1 MKTRLLR
8 KTDLIMIFV
17 IIFAGVAAI
26 LVNRYSGDSLIA
38 QITVDGNVIE
48 TIDLNSVENT
58 RTVITKTSPKT
69 EITVEKGAIYF
80 CKADCDN
87 QLCVKSGKLTSG
99 GATAVCLPAKVVITV
114 TEAQSVDAVTY

>member
-1 MKTRLLR
+1 
-8 KTDLIMIFV
+8 MIFV

-69 EITVEKGAIYF
+69 AILGY
-80 CKADCDN
+80 N
-87 QLCVKSGKLTSG
+87 LLQTLSNPIPLC
-99 GATAVCLPAKVVITV
+99 
-114 TEAQSVDAVTY
+114 